1 VALTWGNIKQWSPA
15 TLDTAE
21 TNLRKARRSMLDLA
35 DELETM
41 GLPKQWHGD
50 ASQASRTRLTNV
62 TQDLKDLV
70 AEVSAA
76 YAAVC
81 DAADGVRGVEQAVD
95 AAQEFATLHQ
105 LSISADGTVTD
116 KGPGIDTGNDHDNQV
131 ALDERQGW
139 VTECVDRIEQAL
151 RKATDVDTDL
161 GDVLEKIE
169 LNRIHVGAGGLATAS
184 KLGEVEGDLT
194 LLKPP
199 EGATPSDSAAW
210 WATMSPDERK
220 EIIAKHPGW
229 IGNRDGVDATSRD
242 LANRS
247 ILASRRDHVNTRLSE
262 IEKGFYLADG
272 SFDPV
277 YYGAHIDEYNDLR
290 EEKGAIGTLDGIL
303 ARPGQHQI
311 IGLDF
316 STPRTQAIVA
326 NGNVDTADHV
336 AVFTPGL
343 SSTVEGIGGNDTS
356 MRELQNRA
364 ERELFRRGDSS
375 TVATVTWLDYQAPQV
390 GTTFSG
396 DSVALSGSAQNG
408 GASLAQYLQGINAS
422 RTNDPDLTALGHSYG
437 STTTGYGLQEPGTGV
452 DRVVF
457 FGSPGLGTSD
467 LSDINV
473 PTGNSYYAEAKW
485 DGVGDFARFGSD
497 PTGLE
502 GMRHLQTGDAMSSSE
517 GSLDGVT
524 GHTHYLQDGS
534 TSQYSMAQII
544 GGHPESAI
552 EGQNVGWLT
561 DPLSSQ
567 PWIPGFLK

>member
-1 VALTWGNIKQWSPA
+1 MALTWGNIKQWSPA

-21 TNLRKARRSMLDLA
+21 TTLREARRSMLDLA

-76 YAAVC
+76 YTAVC

-105 LSISADGTVTD
+105 LSISADGTVSD
-116 KGPGIDTGNDHDNQV
+116 MGPDIDTGNDHDNQV

-220 EIIAKHPGW
+220 EIIANHPGW

-242 LANRS
+242 LANRN
-247 ILASRRDHVNTRLSE
+247 ILSSRRDHVNTRISE

-277 YYGAHIDEYNDLR
+277 YYGAHIDEYNELR

-303 ARPGQHQI
+303 AKPGQHQLL
-311 IGLDF
+311 GLDF
-316 STPRTQAIVA
+316 STPRTQAIIA

-343 SSTVEGIGGNDTS
+343 TSTVEGIDGYNS
-356 MRELQNRA
+356 NMAELRTRS
-364 ERELFRRGDSS
+364 EEELFRNGDNG
-375 TVATVTWLDYQAPQV
+375 TVATVTWLDYQAPQW
-390 GTTFSG
+390 GTTFAG
-396 DSVALSGSAQNG
+396 DSVALSGSAEDG
-408 GASLAQYLQGINAS
+408 GEDLADYFRGINAS
-422 RTNDPDLTALGHSYG
+422 RLNDPDLTSLAHSYG
-437 STTTGYGLQEPGTGV
+437 STTAGYGLQHEGTGV
-452 DRVVF
+452 DRAVF

-467 LSDINV
+467 LNDLQIPEGSA
-473 PTGNSYYAEAKW
+473 YYAEAKW
-485 DGVGDFARFGSD
+485 DGVGDLARFGSD
-497 PTGLE
+497 PTGLD
-502 GMRHLQTGDAMSSSE
+502 GMQHLQTGEATSADGRSWEGVSGHSS
-517 GSLDGVT
+517 
-524 GHTHYLQDGS
+524 YLQDGS
-534 TSQYSMAQII
+534 TSQYSMAQIV
-544 GGHPESAI
+544 GGNPQGAI
-552 EGQNVGWLT
+552 EGQNVGWFT
-561 DPLSSQ
+561 DPIKSQ
-567 PWIPGFLK
+567 PWIPGWLK